1 MKRLRTLVIGAVLVS
16 LACSRSDAPPARHA
30 RTDSAVAS
38 VVAKAEEDRA
48 TKTDEWNRAEVV
60 KRLGEAGLV
69 IADSGRVVHH
79 AGLKLPGNLLDVSG
93 STLELYI
100 YPTAAARKEDAATL
114 DTMPN
119 PATPPA
125 QRPRYIVSGNLIAIH
140 VTAKEALAERVEN
153 VLTARH
159 AGAP

>member
-1 MKRLRTLVIGAVLVS
+1 VTRWLRTLPVATALVVC
-16 LACSRSDAPPARHA
+16 ACSKHDAPPPRHA
-30 RTDSAVAS
+30 SADSAVTAT
-38 VVAKAEEDRA
+38 AEESRA
-48 TKTDEWNRAEVV
+48 AQTDEWNHAEVV
-60 KRLGEAGLV
+60 KRLREAGLV

-79 AGLKLPGNLLDVSG
+79 PGLEQTGNLLDVSG

-100 YPTAAARKEDAATL
+100 YPTSGARKKDAATL
-114 DTMPN
+114 DTMPSPN
-119 PATPPA
+119 TPPA

-140 VTAKEALAERVEN
+140 VTPREVLAERVEN